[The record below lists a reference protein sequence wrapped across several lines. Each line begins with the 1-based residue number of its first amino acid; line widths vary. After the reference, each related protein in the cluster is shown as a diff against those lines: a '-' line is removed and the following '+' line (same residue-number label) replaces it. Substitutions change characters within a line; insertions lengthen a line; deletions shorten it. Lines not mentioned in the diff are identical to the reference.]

1 MNSQGVPRSAADW
14 AKRNYG
20 HELWSRRPGHTR
32 EQNGQTCPP
41 GVGSLVEETEKNV
54 ASIREPLPT
63 LWDRNAAE
71 NRSTVRA
78 LEEGQRVGFAGG
90 RLAIWA
96 PEEGVPGKACQVK
109 APRSDCVRSRRELC
123 PQRGWGPKGLAVVKA
138 QPWTGTGVESATVGS
153 EQRRA
158 SDSISFPSSKHPFGR
173 SLGAC
178 QGGSRGRE
186 GGVGILDALPLGAGA
201 NRMRWRGGG
210 GKREERMTQA
220 NPPPVLG
227 LNSWREGV
235 SAGRAGIAGWS
246 SSVMPGASRS
256 RTWVGIF
263 PSQGG
268 WPGRSLWLGDFQLAY
283 SDGVLLCVPWGPT
296 AYLGC
301 WELQLQWLR
310 APRPRRTPVA
320 SGTAKPKEE
329 PVVGARLMGAEC
341 ETWVGEQEGSARP
354 WGKKSSFLFWKPD
367 RHLGQILLKSSWGY
381 AGSQE
386 GRGSVVGWGG
396 GEA

>member
-1 MNSQGVPRSAADW
+1 MEQAPRAHPGAKRPDLPSRGRKSSGGDRKKRGIHKGTASYALRQKCCGESEHSQGFGRSVGEPW
-14 AKRNYG
+14 F
-20 HELWSRRPGHTR
+20 LR
-32 EQNGQTCPP
+32 EG
-41 GVGSLVEETEKNV
+41 
-54 ASIREPLPT
+54 R
-63 LWDRNAAE
+63 
-71 NRSTVRA
+71 
-78 LEEGQRVGFAGG
+78 RVGLGGG

-123 PQRGWGPKGLAVVKA
+123 PQRGRGPKGLAVVKA

-227 LNSWREGV
+227 LSSWREGV
-235 SAGRAGIAGWS
+235 SAGRAGIAG
-246 SSVMPGASRS
+246 
-256 RTWVGIF
+256 
-263 PSQGG
+263 
-268 WPGRSLWLGDFQLAY
+268 
-283 SDGVLLCVPWGPT
+283 
-296 AYLGC
+296 
-301 WELQLQWLR
+301 
-310 APRPRRTPVA
+310 
-320 SGTAKPKEE
+320 
-329 PVVGARLMGAEC
+329 
-341 ETWVGEQEGSARP
+341 
-354 WGKKSSFLFWKPD
+354 
-367 RHLGQILLKSSWGY
+367 
-381 AGSQE
+381 
-386 GRGSVVGWGG
+386 
-396 GEA
+396 